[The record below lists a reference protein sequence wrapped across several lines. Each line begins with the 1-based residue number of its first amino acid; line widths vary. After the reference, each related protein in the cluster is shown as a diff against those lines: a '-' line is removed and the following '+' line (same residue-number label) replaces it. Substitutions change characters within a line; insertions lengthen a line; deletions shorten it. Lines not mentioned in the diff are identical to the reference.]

1 MFYNLCMYIQE
12 PAGTSLQKIKPVKSN
27 IPNEVCVTLIEIE
40 AVSRV
45 SYSST
50 NCFLPREIKSTGI
63 LRNIKLYIHLRFLN
77 GPNIVPIKHNF
88 CRLGIRLIIQADT
101 FSVASAT
108 PNPSF
113 TCNAFICSLIG
124 KGLFQ
129 INVSDNC

>member
-1 MFYNLCMYIQE
+1 M
-12 PAGTSLQKIKPVKSN
+12 QKIKPVKSN

-50 NCFLPREIKSTGI
+50 NYFLSREIKSTRF
-63 LRNIKLYIHLRFLN
+63 LHNIKLYIHLRFLN

-88 CRLGIRLIIQADT
+88 CQLGTRLIIQFDIYFQWHQPT
-101 FSVASAT
+101 AT

-113 TCNAFICSLIG
+113 TCNSYICSLIG